1 MSRDH
6 NKLRVFGDAHQ
17 LTIAVYRET
26 SAFPKDEQFGIRLQ
40 IRRAAVSVPSNIVEG
55 CARRTTKEYSNFVN
69 IGLGSACE
77 LAYLI
82 ALATELG
89 CIAESAGQ
97 ALGSKCG
104 SVVKQLQRL
113 SDELERLIASERGN

>member
-6 NKLRVFGDAHQ
+6 NKLRVFNDAHQ
-17 LTIAVYRET
+17 LTLAIYRHT
-26 SAFPKDEQFGIRLQ
+26 RDFPREEQFGMRVQL
-40 IRRAAVSVPSNIVEG
+40 RRAAVSVPSNIVEG
-55 CARRTTKEYSNFVN
+55 CARKTTREYCHFVN
-69 IGLGSACE
+69 IALGSASE

-89 CIAESAGQ
+89 SIGPDAGKTVG
-97 ALGSKCG
+97 ASSR

-113 SDELERLIASERGN
+113 ADELEILVASERGK